1 VDLALAAVSAVLQT
15 HALVRRFGALLA
27 TDRVSLALERGAR
40 QALIGPNGAGKTTL
54 VNLLAGVLAPSSGRI
69 ELDGHDIAA
78 LPVHVR
84 ARRGLVRTF
93 QINQLFA
100 SFTPRQSLALAV
112 ARRQGA
118 SRRWWQALGRD
129 AAVMRECDALLAQFR
144 LDDVAA
150 QRTAELPY
158 GKQRLLEIALAI
170 ALRPRVLLLD
180 EPVAGVP
187 AAERR
192 EILDT
197 VAGLPEEVAVLL
209 IEHDMDVVFG
219 FANRISVLVDGALLR
234 EGAPQEIADD
244 AAVRAAY
251 LGDGEAAPSPVQPS
265 LRRTASSRPA
275 TPPLLRI
282 ERLRAGYGEGV
293 VIGGDA
299 EGLSLTLEAGHS
311 MALLGRN
318 GAGKTTLIASI
329 AGLTRRHGGSVHLA
343 GKDLTQRAPFER
355 AAAGIGLVPQERNIF
370 RSLSVEENLTAVARP
385 GPFGLARAWALFPRL
400 AERRRHLGQ
409 QLSGGEQQMLA
420 IARALMLNPRLLL
433 LDEPTEGLAPIL
445 VAELLRTIAAL
456 VRQDGLSAI
465 IVEQHA
471 AKVLP
476 LTDEAV
482 ILERGLVVYAGPSS
496 AVGPELLE
504 RHLGLA
510 AR

>member
-1 VDLALAAVSAVLQT
+1 
-15 HALVRRFGALLA
+15 
-27 TDRVSLALERGAR
+27 
-40 QALIGPNGAGKTTL
+40 
-54 VNLLAGVLAPSSGRI
+54 
-69 ELDGHDIAA
+69 
-78 LPVHVR
+78 
-84 ARRGLVRTF
+84 
-93 QINQLFA
+93 
-100 SFTPRQSLALAV
+100 
-112 ARRQGA
+112 
-118 SRRWWQALGRD
+118 
-129 AAVMRECDALLAQFR
+129 
-144 LDDVAA
+144 
-150 QRTAELPY
+150 
-158 GKQRLLEIALAI
+158 
-170 ALRPRVLLLD
+170 
-180 EPVAGVP
+180 
-187 AAERR
+187 
-192 EILDT
+192 
-197 VAGLPEEVAVLL
+197 VLL

-234 EGAPQEIADD
+234 EGAPREIADD

-251 LGDGEAAPSPVQPS
+251 LGDGEAAASPAQPP
-265 LRRTASSRPA
+265 LAHTTASRPA